1 MIDSPRALCPF
12 ANRRARCV
20 TLSEVNALL
29 REQLDAA
36 QEGNEA
42 LTSEIQQLTADWQ
55 RLREELE
62 TKEAGWRQEEQVGT
76 RREQVGRRERRSNR

>member
-1 MIDSPRALCPF
+1 MFPCH
-12 ANRRARCV
+12 RCV
-20 TLSEVNALL
+20 TLSEVNSLL

-55 RLREELE
+55 RLRDELE
-62 TKEAGWRQEEQVGT
+62 TKEAGWKQEEQVRPAAGVC
-76 RREQVGRRERRSNR
+76 Q